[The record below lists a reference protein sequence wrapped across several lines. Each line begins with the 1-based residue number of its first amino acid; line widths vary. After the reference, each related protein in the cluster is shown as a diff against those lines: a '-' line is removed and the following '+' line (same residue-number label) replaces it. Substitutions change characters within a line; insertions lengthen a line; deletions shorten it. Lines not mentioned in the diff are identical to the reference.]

1 MPLDTADGPAPL
13 GKIVAVDDDPAILEL
28 VSLLLARRGYQVLT
42 ATDSQTALSLVASER
57 PELVLMDYMLPDSNG
72 LTTLRTLRDQ
82 FPDSYVIMFSGQGS
96 EEIVVELMKAG
107 AAEYLLKPF
116 NNRTLVE
123 RVDGVLRLREIEQ
136 ANRALQ
142 IERERLLLEIEAWN
156 RELQERV
163 REKTEALQRAQTEIT
178 QTEKLA
184 ALGYLSA
191 GMAHEIR
198 NPLNSISLFAQLL
211 KQGIQDEE
219 QQEYLDKVM
228 KEVDRID
235 GIIRR
240 LVDAA
245 GRSRTVQ
252 PAVQVLEVIQTAL
265 EIFKPQIESHHIMV
279 SLECNQPLPTL
290 RADPAELE
298 QIFTN
303 LFQNALQEMTHGGQL
318 AIAITTAD
326 NQIVVRVRDTGKGIP
341 AELQEK
347 VFEPFFTT
355 KNRGTGIGL
364 PVVRR
369 IARLYHGDVT
379 IEETSANG
387 TIFRVCFPAL
397 TGA

>member
-1 MPLDTADGPAPL
+1 MTRDAADPAAPIAS
-13 GKIVAVDDDPAILEL
+13 IVVVDDDTAILEL
-28 VSLLLARRGYQVLT
+28 VSFLLTRRGYHVVT
-42 ATDSQTALSLVASER
+42 ASDARTALTLITNTQ
-57 PELVLMDYMLPDSNG
+57 PELVLMDYMLPDLDG
-72 LTTLRTLRDQ
+72 LSALRTIREQ
-82 FPDSYVIMFSGQGS
+82 FPTTYVIMFSGQGS
-96 EEIVVELMKAG
+96 EEIVAELMKAG

-123 RVDGVLRLREIEQ
+123 RVDVVLRLREIEL

-142 IERERLLLEIEAWN
+142 TERERLLLEIETWN

-163 REKTEALQRAQTEIT
+163 REKSEALQRAQTEIA

-198 NPLNSISLFAQLL
+198 NPLNSIALFIQLL
-211 KQGIQDEE
+211 SQGIEDLE
-219 QQEYLDKVM
+219 QRDYLDKTL

-245 GRSRTVQ
+245 GRSRTIQ
-252 PAVQVLEVIQTAL
+252 PDVQVDQVIQSAL
-265 EIFKPQIESHHIMV
+265 AVFAPQIETRRISV
-279 SLECNQPLPTL
+279 TL
-290 RADPAELE
+290 QCATAPPPVKADPAELE

-303 LFQNALQEMTHGGQL
+303 LFLNALEEMPQGGRL
-318 AIAITTAD
+318 AIEISSAAGRIT
-326 NQIVVRVRDTGKGIP
+326 VRVSDTGGGIP
-341 AELQEK
+341 EELLET

-355 KNRGTGIGL
+355 KSRGTGIGL

-379 IEETSANG
+379 IEETSAQG
-387 TIFRVCFPAL
+387 TTFRVTFPAFQ
-397 TGA
+397 A

>member
-1 MPLDTADGPAPL
+1 MDHETVDPAAL
-13 GKIVAVDDDPAILEL
+13 NARIVVVDDDPAILDL
-28 VSLLLARRGYQVLT
+28 VSFLLTRRGYRVS
-42 ATDSQTALSLVASER
+42 AACDAGTALNLVAEQQ
-57 PELVLMDYMLPDSNG
+57 PELVLMDYILPGQDG
-72 LTTLRTLRDQ
+72 LSVLRSIREQ
-82 FPDSYVIMFSGQGS
+82 FPATYVIMFSGQGS

-116 NNRTLVE
+116 NNRTLLDRVE
-123 RVDGVLRLREIEQ
+123 GVLRLREIEQ

-142 IERERLLLEIEAWN
+142 TERERLLLEIEIWN
-156 RELQERV
+156 RELQQRV
-163 REKTEALQRAQTEIT
+163 REKSEALQRAQTEIT

-198 NPLNSISLFAQLL
+198 NPLNSIALFTQLL
-211 KQGIQDEE
+211 KQGIEDEE
-219 QQEYLDKVM
+219 QREYLDKTL
-228 KEVDRID
+228 KEVERID

-245 GRSRTVQ
+245 GRSRSIQ
-252 PAVQVLEVIQTAL
+252 PAVQVDRVIAAALEVFA
-265 EIFKPQIESHHIMV
+265 PQIEARRITVNLQCLTPPPPMK
-279 SLECNQPLPTL
+279 
-290 RADPAELE
+290 ADPAELE

-303 LFQNALQEMTHGGQL
+303 LFLNALEEMPPGGRL
-318 AIAITTAD
+318 SIAVTSD
-326 NQIVVRVRDTGKGIP
+326 DGRIVVRVSDTGGGIGSDLL
-341 AELQEK
+341 ET

-379 IEETSANG
+379 IEQTSAQG
-387 TIFRVCFPAL
+387 TTFRVAFSTHL
-397 TGA
+397 T

>member
-1 MPLDTADGPAPL
+1 MRMDAADAAAPIAS
-13 GKIVAVDDDPAILEL
+13 IVVVDDDPAILEL
-28 VSLLLARRGYQVLT
+28 VTLLLNRRGYRVTT
-42 ATDSQTALSLVASER
+42 AKDAYDALNLVATER
-57 PELVLMDYMLPDSNG
+57 PELVVMDYMLPDRDG
-72 LTTLRTLRDQ
+72 LTTLRTMREQ
-82 FPDSYVIMFSGQGS
+82 FPDTYVIMFSGQGS

-116 NNRTLVE
+116 NNRTLLE
-123 RVDGVLRLREIEQ
+123 RVEGVLRLREIEH

-142 IERERLLLEIEAWN
+142 TERERLLLEIESWN

-163 REKTEALQRAQTEIT
+163 REKTEALQRAQTEIA

-198 NPLNSISLFAQLL
+198 NPLNSIALFTQLL
-211 KQGIQDEE
+211 KQGTQDEE
-219 QQEYLDKVM
+219 QLEYLDKTL

-235 GIIRR
+235 SIIRR

-252 PAVQVLEVIQTAL
+252 PAVQLNQVIQSALEVFT
-265 EIFKPQIESHHIMV
+265 PQIEAHHIAV
-279 SLECNQPLPTL
+279 TLQCDDHLPPLK
-290 RADPAELE
+290 ADPAELE

-303 LFQNALQEMTHGGQL
+303 LFQNALQVMPQGGRL
-318 AIAITTAD
+318 TIESSNPD
-326 NQIVVRVRDTGKGIP
+326 HQIVIRVSDSGSGIP
-341 AELQEK
+341 PELQEK

-355 KNRGTGIGL
+355 KSRGTGIGL

-379 IEETSANG
+379 IETTSGRG
-387 TIFRVCFPAL
+387 TTFRVCFPVPQ
-397 TGA
+397 G

>member
-1 MPLDTADGPAPL
+1 MDVADAAEPVAR
-13 GKIVAVDDDPAILEL
+13 IVVVDDDPAILEL
-28 VSLLLARRGYQVLT
+28 VSFLLTRRGHQVAT
-42 ATDSQTALSLVASER
+42 ATDVRTALELVTVQQ
-57 PELVLMDYMLPDSNG
+57 PELVLMDYMLPDQDG
-72 LTTLRTLRDQ
+72 LSALRTIREQ
-82 FPDSYVIMFSGQGS
+82 FPSTYVIMFSGQGS

-116 NNRTLVE
+116 NNRTLLE

-142 IERERLLLEIEAWN
+142 TERERLLLEIETWN

-163 REKTEALQRAQTEIT
+163 REKSEALQRAQTEIA

-198 NPLNSISLFAQLL
+198 NPLNSIALFTQLL
-211 KQGIQDEE
+211 RQGIEDEE
-219 QQEYLDKVM
+219 LCDYLDKTL

-245 GRSRTVQ
+245 GRSRTIH
-252 PAVQVLEVIQTAL
+252 PDVQVDQVIQSALEV
-265 EIFKPQIESHHIMV
+265 FSPQIEARRITVNLRCH
-279 SLECNQPLPTL
+279 ETPPPLA
-290 RADPAELE
+290 ADPAELE

-303 LFQNALQEMTHGGQL
+303 LFLNALEEMPHGGQL
-318 AIAITTAD
+318 TIEVT
-326 NQIVVRVRDTGKGIP
+326 NPEQRIVIRVTDTGGGIRE
-341 AELQEK
+341 ELLET

-355 KNRGTGIGL
+355 KSRGTGIGL

-379 IEETSANG
+379 IEQTSLHG
-387 TIFRVCFPAL
+387 TTFRVSFP
-397 TGA
+397 TF

>member
-1 MPLDTADGPAPL
+1 MHHLAADEAVPLAR
-13 GKIVAVDDDPAILEL
+13 IVVVDDDPAILDL

-72 LTTLRTLRDQ
+72 LTTLRALRDQ
-82 FPDSYVIMFSGQGS
+82 FPDTYVIMFSGQGS

-116 NNRTLVE
+116 NNRTLLE
-123 RVDGVLRLREIEQ
+123 RVDGVLRLREIEL

-142 IERERLLLEIEAWN
+142 TERERLLLEIETWN

-163 REKTEALQRAQTEIT
+163 REKTEALQRAQAEIT

-191 GMAHEIR
+191 GLAHEIR
-198 NPLNSISLFAQLL
+198 NPLNSIALFTQLL
-211 KQGIQDEE
+211 KQCAQDEE
-219 QQEYLDKVM
+219 QQEYLDKTL

-235 GIIRR
+235 SIIRR
-240 LVDAA
+240 LVDASR
-245 GRSRTVQ
+245 RSRTIQ
-252 PAVQVLEVIQTAL
+252 PAVQVHEVIQTAL
-265 EIFKPQIESHHIMV
+265 DIFKPQIEGHHIAV
-279 SLECNQPLPTL
+279 SLEYNLPLPTL
-290 RADPAELE
+290 KADPAELE

-303 LFQNALQEMTHGGQL
+303 LFQNALQAMPHGGRL
-318 AIAITTAD
+318 AIAITNPD
-326 NQIVVRVRDTGKGIP
+326 NQILVRVSDTGQGIP
-341 AELQEK
+341 PELQEK

-379 IEETSANG
+379 IEATSANG

-397 TGA
+397 QGA

>member
-1 MPLDTADGPAPL
+1 MPLDTDDGAAPL
-13 GKIVAVDDDPAILEL
+13 GRIVVVDDDPAILEL

-72 LTTLRTLRDQ
+72 LTTLRTLRDR

-142 IERERLLLEIEAWN
+142 SERERLLLEIEAWN

-163 REKTEALQRAQTEIT
+163 REKTEALQRAQTEIA

-198 NPLNSISLFAQLL
+198 NPLNSISLFTQLL
-211 KQGIQDEE
+211 KQSAQDEE

-245 GRSRTVQ
+245 GRSRTIQ
-252 PAVQVLEVIQTAL
+252 PAVQVHEVIQAAL
-265 EIFKPQIESHHIMV
+265 EIFKPQIESHHITV
-279 SLECNQPLPTL
+279 SLECNLPLPPL
-290 RADPAELE
+290 KADPAELE

-303 LFQNALQEMTHGGQL
+303 LFQNALQEMPQGGQL
-318 AIAITTAD
+318 AIAITNPD
-326 NQIVVRVRDTGKGIP
+326 NQIVVRVSDTGKGIP
-341 AELQEK
+341 PELQEK

-379 IEETSANG
+379 IEETSPSG
-387 TIFRVCFPAL
+387 TIFRVSFPAL
-397 TGA
+397 QGP

>member
-1 MPLDTADGPAPL
+1 MTRDAADPAAPIASI
-13 GKIVAVDDDPAILEL
+13 IVVDDDTAILEL
-28 VSLLLARRGYQVLT
+28 VSFLLTRRGYRVTT
-42 ATDSQTALSLVASER
+42 ATDAHTALGLVADGH
-57 PELVLMDYMLPDSNG
+57 PELILMDYMLPDLDG
-72 LTTLRTLRDQ
+72 LSALRTIREQ
-82 FPDSYVIMFSGQGS
+82 FPATYVIMFSGQGS

-123 RVDGVLRLREIEQ
+123 RVDGVLRLREIEL

-142 IERERLLLEIEAWN
+142 TERERLLLEIETWN

-163 REKTEALQRAQTEIT
+163 REKSEALQRAQTEIA

-198 NPLNSISLFAQLL
+198 NPLNSIALFTQLL
-211 KQGIQDEE
+211 SQGIEDLE
-219 QQEYLDKVM
+219 QRDYLDKTL

-235 GIIRR
+235 GIIRK

-245 GRSRTVQ
+245 GRSRTIQ
-252 PAVQVLEVIQTAL
+252 PDIQIDQVIQSAL
-265 EIFKPQIESHHIMV
+265 AVFAPQIETRRITV
-279 SLECNQPLPTL
+279 SLQCPTTPPPVK
-290 RADPAELE
+290 ADPTELE

-303 LFQNALQEMTHGGQL
+303 LFLNALEEMPQGGRL
-318 AIAITTAD
+318 AIEISSATGRITVL
-326 NQIVVRVRDTGKGIP
+326 IRDTGGGIP
-341 AELQEK
+341 SDLLET

-355 KNRGTGIGL
+355 KSRGTGIGL

-379 IEETSANG
+379 IEETSTQG
-387 TIFRVCFPAL
+387 TTFRVTFPAFE
-397 TGA
+397 A

>member
-1 MPLDTADGPAPL
+1 MQADVVADPAPL
-13 GKIVAVDDDPAILEL
+13 AKIVVIDDDPAILDL
-28 VSLLLARRGYQVLT
+28 VSLLLARRGYRVLT
-42 ATDSQTALSLVASER
+42 ATDSQTALSLIATEH
-57 PELVLMDYMLPDSNG
+57 PELVLMDYMLPDQNG
-72 LTTLRTLRDQ
+72 LSTLRTIREQL
-82 FPDSYVIMFSGQGS
+82 PETYVIMFSGQGS

-107 AAEYLLKPF
+107 ASEYLLKPF

-142 IERERLLLEIEAWN
+142 TERERLLLEIETWN

-163 REKTEALQRAQTEIT
+163 REKTEALQRAQTEIA

-198 NPLNSISLFAQLL
+198 NPLNSIALFTQLL
-211 KQGIQDEE
+211 KQGAQDEE
-219 QQEYLDKVM
+219 QQEYLDKTL

-245 GRSRTVQ
+245 GRSRTVH
-252 PAVQVLEVIQTAL
+252 PAVQIHEVIQVAL
-265 EIFKPQIESHHIMV
+265 EIFKPQIESHHIAV
-279 SLECNQPLPTL
+279 SLEYNLPLPPL
-290 RADPAELE
+290 KADPAELE

-303 LFQNALQEMTHGGQL
+303 LFQNALQAMPLGGRL
-318 AIAITTAD
+318 TIAITNHD
-326 NQIVVRVRDTGKGIP
+326 NQIVTRVSDTGAGIP
-341 AELQEK
+341 PELQEK

-379 IEETSANG
+379 IEETSVSG
-387 TIFRVCFPAL
+387 TIFRVSFPAL
-397 TGA
+397 QG